1 MDQLNSKYIFSHI
14 TLKIYLFSYSAEVEI
29 HHTCDK
35 VTSDQT
41 IQVSYERE
49 WMNSWC
55 KCRRM
60 YMHWNLAE
68 QIRKNQECNQLFLE
82 HEL

>member
-14 TLKIYLFSYSAEVEI
+14 TLKIYLFSYNAEVEI

-41 IQVSYERE
+41 IQVSCERE

-60 YMHWNLAE
+60 YMQAHVYA
-68 QIRKNQECNQLFLE
+68 LE
-82 HEL
+82 FTIHI